1 MSRKYEF
8 AYDIREGY
16 GEGSGGVEQ
25 ALHTW
30 IEMDILLSSYM
41 TNLLSIHRSTG
52 RSMCAYSPNLNAE
65 ARRWLSNTII
75 QCLSHRVSN
84 GEGRGKDVKP
94 TIYR

>member
-1 MSRKYEF
+1 MSWKYEF
-8 AYDIREGY
+8 AYDIRGGY

-30 IEMDILLSSYM
+30 IEMDILLSGYM

-65 ARRWLSNTII
+65 ARRWLSNTINTMPLTS
-75 QCLSHRVSN
+75 CLEWR
-84 GEGRGKDVKP
+84 GERKGCEAHDL
-94 TIYR
+94 